1 MQTEYLLSGHAQQ
14 RLKERLKVKNIR
26 RAHREVEIAYTK
38 GKLIN
43 RMQGENK
50 AYFLFNNSV
59 YVFNETFCNVCK
71 LCGNSKCSLRVV
83 AKILLCC
90 NCHTA
95 FAYA

>member
-43 RMQGENK
+43 RMQSENK

-71 LCGNSKCSLRVV
+71 LV
-83 AKILLCC
+83 LLI
-90 NCHTA
+90 TV
-95 FAYA
+95 YKDIDKKYQSYMKY